1 MSETSNAEITKLE
14 QFGVDRAKLAAYQV
28 LCLPENIFSS
38 PAPIKFLEPSDAII
52 FGKLLKASGV
62 NCATPTDFGLQT
74 QIYERRADHKWL
86 PVIWIIDKLAIPTI
100 IKVIGEL
107 IASSVKDKIKS
118 AKEVP
123 PTQVHLELYVNEHK
137 GVTKISYEGD
147 EKTLTK
153 ILKSI
158 E

>member
-1 MSETSNAEITKLE
+1 MNTEITKLE
-14 QFGVDRAKLAAYQV
+14 QFGVDRGKLAVYQV
-28 LCLPENIFSS
+28 VCLPENIFLS
-38 PAPIKFLEPSDAII
+38 PTPNKFLEPSDAIV

-62 NCATPTDFGLQT
+62 NCAMPADLGLQT

-86 PVIWIIDKLAIPTI
+86 PITWIIDKLAIPTI

-107 IASSVKDKIKS
+107 VASSVKDKIKS
-118 AKEVP
+118 AKEKP
-123 PTQVHLELYVNEHK
+123 QAQVHLELYVNEHK

-147 EKTLTK
+147 EKTLIK